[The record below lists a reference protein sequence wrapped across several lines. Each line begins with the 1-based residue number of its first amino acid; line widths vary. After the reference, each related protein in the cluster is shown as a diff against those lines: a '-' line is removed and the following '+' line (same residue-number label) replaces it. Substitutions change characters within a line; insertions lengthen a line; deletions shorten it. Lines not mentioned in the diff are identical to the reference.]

1 MERKLL
7 GEFLIEEGLL
17 TPAQLNVALREQ
29 KRTGELLGRT
39 LRRLGFVTEEAV
51 MRALAAQ
58 AGLPYTNLKNMLVDS
73 SAVRTIP
80 LEVAKKHK
88 VLPLGIIDGTLT
100 VAVSD
105 PHDVLVLDTLRK
117 ITGYPSISRM
127 VSDEETLMK
136 AIDIFYGIGVAS
148 TENIIEASIQEA
160 LRSERNAD
168 EPDPPIIRLVNHL
181 IIEAIKKRG
190 TDIHIEPDER
200 ISRVRYRIDGVLH
213 AGPVIPK
220 LIHPAVVARIKIMSK
235 MDIAEQRLPQDG
247 GATFSY
253 INRELDLRVST
264 LPTHFGEKVVIRLLD
279 KESIKLGLD
288 YLGFSEENLK
298 KFRAL
303 LEKPYGIILVTGP
316 TGSGK
321 TTTLYSALLELNSLE
336 LNISTIE
343 DPIEY
348 KLPLINQVQVN
359 EKAGLT
365 FASALR
371 SFLRQDPD
379 VILIGEIRDRET
391 ADMAFRAAMTGHLV
405 FSTLHT
411 NDAVSAIP
419 RLVDIGVPP
428 YLITSSLL
436 GVVAQ
441 RLVRKI
447 CPDCK
452 VRYKAS
458 PEELALMGLPP
469 DREVTLF
476 RGKGCDNCHNTGF
489 KGRVAITEL
498 FEVTPA
504 MRKLITSNVSS
515 DALTRAALQ
524 QGMKTMYQ
532 DGILKTLEGVTTI
545 QEVGRVVLVEEGAVN
560 PAKLEEA
567 QTFIPAP
574 ASLPSSEAEKT
585 LRREGSSL
593 PPPAPY
599 QSLLEALA
607 EDIPGFLS
615 AAVIRPNG
623 EVVASHSPFDAV
635 SYESPTTIR
644 SLLSRLHLPTLQE
657 ISFLTSR
664 FLLHLYPLPHTE
676 YLLIVASDRTTTS
689 SDQAKASIQKH
700 LTNLQAIGTVL

>member
-1 MERKLL
+1 MGKKLL
-7 GEFLIEEGLL
+7 GEILIEEGLL
-17 TPAQLNVALREQ
+17 TPAQLNVALREH
-29 KRTGELLGRT
+29 KRTGELIGQT
-39 LRRLGFVTEEAV
+39 LHRLGFVTEDAV
-51 MRALAAQ
+51 MRALANQ
-58 AGLPYTNLKNMLVDS
+58 AGIPYTNLENMLIDP

-80 LEVAKKHK
+80 VELARKHK
-88 VLPLGIIDGTLT
+88 VLPLGITDGTLT

-105 PHDVLVLDTLRK
+105 PHDILILDTLRK
-117 ITGYPSISRM
+117 ITGYQNISRM
-127 VSDEETLMK
+127 ASNEETLMK
-136 AIDIFYGIGVAS
+136 AIDMFYGIAT

-160 LRSERNAD
+160 VRSEKSAD

-220 LIHPAVVARIKIMSK
+220 LIHPAVVARVKIMSR

-264 LPTHFGEKVVIRLLD
+264 LPTHYGEKLVIRLLD

-298 KFRAL
+298 LLRAL
-303 LEKPYGIILVTGP
+303 LQKPYGIILVTGP

-452 VRYKAS
+452 VRYTAS

-469 DREVTLF
+469 DREITLF
-476 RGKGCDNCHNTGF
+476 RGKGCENCHSTGY

-498 FEVTPA
+498 FEMTPA
-504 MRKLITSNVSS
+504 MRKLIASEISS
-515 DALTRAALQ
+515 DMLTKAAIQ

-532 DGILKTLEGVTTI
+532 DGMLKVIEGVTTL
-545 QEVGRVVLVEEGAVN
+545 QEIGRVVLVEEGAVN
-560 PAKLEEA
+560 PAKLGEA
-567 QTFIPAP
+567 
-574 ASLPSSEAEKT
+574 LPSVPETAPLQHPEAERT
-585 LRREGSSL
+585 LREHSFSS
-593 PPPAPY
+593 PAPAPY
-599 QSLLEALA
+599 QSLLTALA

-615 AAVIRPNG
+615 A
-623 EVVASHSPFDAV
+623 VVSHSSGKTVSSYSLFDSV
-635 SYESPTTIR
+635 SLDNPAPLQ
-644 SLLSRLHLPTLQE
+644 SLFSTLHLPSLSEFSLT
-657 ISFLTSR
+657 TSR
-664 FLLHLYPLPHTE
+664 FYIHIYPLPHKDY
-676 YLLIVASDRTTTS
+676 YLILASSRATTS
-689 SDQAKASIQKH
+689 SSQLKSTIQKH
-700 LTNLQAIGTVL
+700 LTNLTSPVPVP